1 MTTQLWLWIGF
12 GVFVL
17 AMLALDLGVFHRKSH
32 TVSMRE
38 ALTWSGVWIALA
50 LLFNA
55 GVWHWRGQDEGLEF
69 LTGYLVE
76 LSLSVDNLF
85 VFLLIF
91 AYFKVPAQYQ
101 HKVLFW
107 GILGALFMRAV
118 FIAAGVTLMHK
129 FHWVIYL
136 FGAVLVISGL
146 KMAFE
151 KDKEVHPEKN
161 PVLRLFRRFMPV
173 TAEYHGGKFFVKPDK
188 LWLATPLFIVLL
200 MLETTDLVFAVDSV
214 PAVLAITTDPFIVY
228 TSNVF
233 AILGLRSMFFALAG
247 VMKLFV
253 YLHYGLAAVLVFV
266 GGKMLLAGF
275 YKIPTLTSLL
285 VIVGLLT
292 VAVFDSGPAVP
303 GGTWTFSVKTAL
315 AIASVV
321 HVQVIVP
328 VPPTGGVVQTP
339 PSGAGPPL
347 KSRETNVV
355 PAGTLS
361 VRETLA
367 ALFGPAFATV
377 IG

>member
-1 MTTQLWLWIGF
+1 MTDQLLLWIGF

-17 AMLALDLGVFHRKSH
+17 AMLALDLGVFHRKTH
-32 TVSMRE
+32 TVGMKE
-38 ALTWSGVWIALA
+38 ALIWSGVWVALA
-50 LLFNA
+50 LIFNV
-55 GVWHWRGQDEGLEF
+55 GIWHWRGHDKGLEF
-69 LTGYLVE
+69 LTGYVVE

-107 GILGALFMRAV
+107 GILGALIMRAI
-118 FIAAGVTLMHK
+118 FIGAGIALIQR
-129 FHWVIYL
+129 FHWIIYI
-136 FGAVLVISGL
+136 FGAVLVVSGL

-173 TAEYHGGKFFVKPDK
+173 TSEYQEGRFFVRLDGR
-188 LWLATPLFIVLL
+188 LLATPLFIVLL

-247 VMKLFV
+247 IMKLFQ

-266 GGKMLLAGF
+266 GGKMLLADF

-285 VIVGLLT
+285 VIVGLLGAAV
-292 VAVFDSGPAVP
+292 VASLVSAARQRKPAE
-303 GGTWTFSVKTAL
+303 
-315 AIASVV
+315 I
-321 HVQVIVP
+321 
-328 VPPTGGVVQTP
+328 TP
-339 PSGAGPPL
+339 ARNS
-347 KSRETNVV
+347 
-355 PAGTLS
+355 
-361 VRETLA
+361 
-367 ALFGPAFATV
+367 
-377 IG
+377 

>member
-1 MTTQLWLWIGF
+1 MIWPWIGF
-12 GVFVL
+12 TVFVL

-32 TVSMRE
+32 TVGMKE
-38 ALTWSGVWIALA
+38 ALAWSGAWIALA

-55 GVWHWRGQDEGLEF
+55 GIWHWQGHVKGLEF
-69 LTGYLVE
+69 LTGYVVE

-91 AYFKVPAQYQ
+91 SYFKVPAQYQ

-107 GILGALFMRAV
+107 GIIGALVMRAV
-118 FIAAGVTLMHK
+118 FIGAGIALLDK
-129 FHWVIYL
+129 FHWIIYI
-136 FGAVLVISGL
+136 FGAVLVVSGL

-161 PVLRLFRRFMPV
+161 PVLRLFRHFMPV
-173 TAEYHGGKFFVKPDK
+173 TAEYEGGSFFVMKDK
-188 LWLATPLFIVLL
+188 VRMATPLFIVLL

-247 VMKLFV
+247 VMKLFH

-285 VIVGLLT
+285 VIIGLL
-292 VAVFDSGPAVP
+292 
-303 GGTWTFSVKTAL
+303 AL
-315 AIASVV
+315 AVVASLL
-321 HVQVIVP
+321 HVRRQRA
-328 VPPTGGVVQTP
+328 Q
-339 PSGAGPPL
+339 
-347 KSRETNVV
+347 
-355 PAGTLS
+355 
-361 VRETLA
+361 A
-367 ALFGPAFATV
+367 AA
-377 IG
+377 

>member
-1 MTTQLWLWIGF
+1 MTASLWVWIGF
-12 GVFVL
+12 SLFVL

-32 TVSMRE
+32 TVGMKE

-55 GVWHWRGQDEGLEF
+55 GVWHWRGGDKGLEF

-107 GILGALFMRAV
+107 GILGALLMRAV
-118 FIAAGVTLMHK
+118 FIGAGIALIQK
-129 FHWVIYL
+129 FHWIIYV
-136 FGAVLVISGL
+136 FGAVLVVSGL

-151 KDKEVHPEKN
+151 KDKEVHPERN

-173 TAEYHGGKFFVKPDK
+173 TAEYHAGRFFVKPDK
-188 LWLATPLFIVLL
+188 RWLATPLFIVLL

-247 VMKLFV
+247 VMKLFA

-266 GGKMLLAGF
+266 GAKMLLAGY
-275 YKIPTLTSLL
+275 YKIPTLASLL
-285 VIVGLLT
+285 VIVGLL
-292 VAVFDSGPAVP
+292 AV
-303 GGTWTFSVKTAL
+303 
-315 AIASVV
+315 AIAAS
-321 HVQVIVP
+321 
-328 VPPTGGVVQTP
+328 
-339 PSGAGPPL
+339 L
-347 KSRETNVV
+347 LRSRGEAAPMLSPNPA
-355 PAGTLS
+355 PAGH
-361 VRETLA
+361 
-367 ALFGPAFATV
+367 PAISKTQN
-377 IG
+377 

>member
-1 MTTQLWLWIGF
+1 MTEQTLIWIGF
-12 GVFVL
+12 GLFVL

-32 TVSMRE
+32 TVGMKE

-55 GVWHWRGQDEGLEF
+55 GIWHWRGGDKALEF
-69 LTGYLVE
+69 LTGYVVE

-107 GILGALFMRAV
+107 GILGALVMRAV
-118 FIAAGVTLMHK
+118 FIGAGIALIQK
-129 FHWVIYL
+129 FHWIIYL

-173 TAEYHGGKFFVKPDK
+173 TAEYHEGRFFIMKDK
-188 LWLATPLFIVLL
+188 VRMATPLFIVLL

-247 VMKLFV
+247 VMNLFR

-266 GGKMLLAGF
+266 GGKMFLACIW
-275 YKIPTLTSLL
+275 KVPTLASLL
-285 VIVGLLT
+285 VIVSLLT
-292 VAVFDSGPAVP
+292 VAVVVSILHPAP
-303 GGTWTFSVKTAL
+303 NDKPEKPL
-315 AIASVV
+315 I
-321 HVQVIVP
+321 
-328 VPPTGGVVQTP
+328 PPH
-339 PSGAGPPL
+339 
-347 KSRETNVV
+347 
-355 PAGTLS
+355 
-361 VRETLA
+361 
-367 ALFGPAFATV
+367 
-377 IG
+377 

>member
-1 MTTQLWLWIGF
+1 MIEQLLIWIGF
-12 GVFVL
+12 GAFVL

-32 TVSMRE
+32 TVGMKE
-38 ALTWSGVWIALA
+38 ALTWSAVWIALA
-50 LLFNA
+50 LIFNA
-55 GVWHWRGQDEGLEF
+55 GVWHWRGHDKGLEF

-107 GILGALFMRAV
+107 GIIGALVMRAI
-118 FIAAGVTLMHK
+118 FIGAGIALIQK
-129 FHWVIYL
+129 FHWIIYV

-173 TAEYHGGKFFVKPDK
+173 TAEYHEGRFFIKREK

-247 VMKLFV
+247 VMKMFA
-253 YLHYGLAAVLVFV
+253 YLHYGLAAVRVCV
-266 GGKMLLAGF
+266 GAKMLVAGF

-292 VAVFDSGPAVP
+292 VAVV
-303 GGTWTFSVKTAL
+303 
-315 AIASVV
+315 ASLL
-321 HVQVIVP
+321 H
-328 VPPTGGVVQTP
+328 
-339 PSGAGPPL
+339 
-347 KSRETNVV
+347 
-355 PAGTLS
+355 
-361 VRETLA
+361 A
-367 ALFGPAFATV
+367 AR
-377 IG
+377 

>member
-1 MTTQLWLWIGF
+1 MTPLLWIWIGF

-17 AMLALDLGVFHRKSH
+17 AMLALDLGVFHRKTH
-32 TVSMRE
+32 QVGMKE

-50 LLFNA
+50 LLFNV
-55 GVWHWRGQDEGLEF
+55 GVWHWRGHDKGLEF

-107 GILGALFMRAV
+107 GILGALVMRAV
-118 FIAAGVTLMHK
+118 FIAAGVTLMQR
-129 FHWVIYL
+129 FHWIIYV
-136 FGAVLVISGL
+136 FGAVLVVSGL

-161 PVLRLFRRFMPV
+161 PVLRLFRHFIPV
-173 TAEYHGGKFFVKPDK
+173 TREYHGSRFFVKPDK
-188 LWLATPLFIVLL
+188 RWLATPLFIVLL

-247 VMKLFV
+247 IMKLFH

-266 GGKMLLAGF
+266 GAKMLLAGF
-275 YKIPTLTSLL
+275 YKIPTLASLL
-285 VIVGLLT
+285 VIVGLLA
-292 VAVFDSGPAVP
+292 VAVVASLFYATRHAPSAKLTPAP
-303 GGTWTFSVKTAL
+303 R
-315 AIASVV
+315 I
-321 HVQVIVP
+321 
-328 VPPTGGVVQTP
+328 
-339 PSGAGPPL
+339 
-347 KSRETNVV
+347 
-355 PAGTLS
+355 
-361 VRETLA
+361 
-367 ALFGPAFATV
+367 
-377 IG
+377 

>member
-1 MTTQLWLWIGF
+1 MTAPLFIWIGF

-17 AMLALDLGVFHRKSH
+17 AMLALDLGVFHRKTH
-32 TVSMRE
+32 QVGVKE
-38 ALTWSGVWIALA
+38 ALTWSGVWVALA

-55 GVWHWRGQDEGLEF
+55 GVWHWRGDDKGLEF

-107 GILGALFMRAV
+107 GIIGALVMRAV
-118 FIAAGVTLMHK
+118 FIGAGIALIQK
-129 FHWVIYL
+129 FHWIIYV
-136 FGAVLVISGL
+136 FGAALVVSGL

-151 KDKEVHPEKN
+151 KDKEVHPERN
-161 PVLRLFRRFMPV
+161 PVLKLFRRFMPV
-173 TAEYHGGKFFVKPDK
+173 TAEYHGGRFFVKQGR
-188 LWLATPLFIVLL
+188 LTLATPLFIVLL

-247 VMKLFV
+247 VMKLFA

-266 GGKMLLAGF
+266 GMKMLLAGF

-285 VIVGLLT
+285 VIVGLLA
-292 VAVFDSGPAVP
+292 VAVGASWLFRRN
-303 GGTWTFSVKTAL
+303 AL
-315 AIASVV
+315 
-321 HVQVIVP
+321 
-328 VPPTGGVVQTP
+328 PP
-339 PSGAGPPL
+339 
-347 KSRETNVV
+347 KE
-355 PAGTLS
+355 
-361 VRETLA
+361 A
-367 ALFGPAFATV
+367 A
-377 IG
+377 

>member
-1 MTTQLWLWIGF
+1 MTPQLGMWTGF

-17 AMLALDLGVFHRKSH
+17 AMLALDLGVFHRRSH
-32 TVSMRE
+32 TVSMKE

-55 GVWHWRGQDEGLEF
+55 VVWHWRGHDKGLEF

-91 AYFKVPAQYQ
+91 AYFKVPARYE

-107 GILGALFMRAV
+107 GILGALAMRAV
-118 FIAAGVTLMHK
+118 FVAVGVTLMAR
-129 FHWVIYL
+129 FHWIIYV
-136 FGAVLVISGL
+136 FGAVLAVSGL

-161 PVLRLFRRFMPV
+161 PVLRLFRRVMPV
-173 TAEYHGGKFFVKPDK
+173 TAKYDEGRFFVKPEK
-188 LWLATPLFIVLL
+188 RWLATPLFIVLL

-253 YLHYGLAAVLVFV
+253 HLHYGLAAVLVFV
-266 GGKMLLAGF
+266 GAKMLLAGF

-285 VIVGLLT
+285 VIVGLLA
-292 VAVFDSGPAVP
+292 VAV
-303 GGTWTFSVKTAL
+303 TASL
-315 AIASVV
+315 LRKPR
-321 HVQVIVP
+321 Q
-328 VPPTGGVVQTP
+328 
-339 PSGAGPPL
+339 
-347 KSRETNVV
+347 R
-355 PAGTLS
+355 
-361 VRETLA
+361 
-367 ALFGPAFATV
+367 
-377 IG
+377 

>member
-1 MTTQLWLWIGF
+1 MTPQLWIWIGF

-32 TVSMRE
+32 NVGMKE

-55 GVWHWRGQDEGLEF
+55 GVWHWRGHDKGLEF
-69 LTGYLVE
+69 LTGYMVE

-107 GILGALFMRAV
+107 GILGALAMRAV
-118 FIAAGVTLMHK
+118 FIAAGVTLMQQ
-129 FHWVIYL
+129 FHWIIYV

-173 TAEYHGGKFFVKPDK
+173 TGEYHEGRFFVKREK

-247 VMKLFV
+247 IMKLFH

-266 GGKMLLAGF
+266 GAKMLLGGF

-285 VIVGLLT
+285 VILGLLA
-292 VAVFDSGPAVP
+292 VAVVASLLYARQQPKLP
-303 GGTWTFSVKTAL
+303 THAL
-315 AIASVV
+315 ES
-321 HVQVIVP
+321 
-328 VPPTGGVVQTP
+328 
-339 PSGAGPPL
+339 
-347 KSRETNVV
+347 
-355 PAGTLS
+355 TLG
-361 VRETLA
+361 E
-367 ALFGPAFATV
+367 
-377 IG
+377 

>member
-1 MTTQLWLWIGF
+1 MTEQLLIWIGF
-12 GVFVL
+12 CVFVL

-32 TVSMRE
+32 TVGMKE

-55 GVWHWRGQDEGLEF
+55 GVWHWRGGEQGLEF
-69 LTGYLVE
+69 LTGYVVE
-76 LSLSVDNLF
+76 LALSVDNLF

-91 AYFKVPAQYQ
+91 GYFKVPAQYQ

-107 GILGALFMRAV
+107 GIIGALVMRAV
-118 FIAAGVTLMHK
+118 FIGAGIALIQK
-129 FHWVIYL
+129 FHWIIYV
-136 FGAVLVISGL
+136 FGAVLVVSGL

-173 TAEYHGGKFFVKPDK
+173 TAEYHEGRFFVMKDK
-188 LWLATPLFIVLL
+188 VRMATPLFIVLL

-247 VMKLFV
+247 VMNLFR

-266 GGKMLLAGF
+266 GAKMLLAGWW
-275 YKIPTLTSLL
+275 KVPTLLSLV
-285 VIVGLLT
+285 VILGLLT
-292 VAVFDSGPAVP
+292 AAVVVSILHPAP
-303 GGTWTFSVKTAL
+303 RGQPEKPAM
-315 AIASVV
+315 
-321 HVQVIVP
+321 
-328 VPPTGGVVQTP
+328 PPH
-339 PSGAGPPL
+339 
-347 KSRETNVV
+347 
-355 PAGTLS
+355 
-361 VRETLA
+361 
-367 ALFGPAFATV
+367 
-377 IG
+377 